1 MVKQILVVCNNETM
15 REYLSGILVP
25 NFNLVYR
32 RSTQQALQWL
42 NKGNLPD
49 LILLDMEDK
58 GPDYLAFVSNLRNRA
73 VSDFP
78 LVLLS
83 EVRNYQQ
90 VLNCLQFGATDF
102 ITKPFFPEELLK
114 KLNQVLRPQ
123 TNRIFARRIPAMRS
137 SMVRYLS

>member
-1 MVKQILVVCNNETM
+1 MVKQILVVCDNETM

-25 NFNLVYR
+25 NFNIVYR
-32 RSTQQALQWL
+32 KSTKQALQWL

-49 LILLDMEDK
+49 LILLDIEDN

-78 LVLLS
+78 LILLS

-90 VLNCLQFGATDF
+90 VLHCLQFGATDF

-114 KLNQVLRPQ
+114 KINQVLRPQ
-123 TNRIFARRIPAMRS
+123 QNQMFARRIPTMRAS
-137 SMVRYLS
+137 IRPYYS